1 MINPYKPIDLFSSS
15 CCCIKF
21 LDDETGQVPS
31 LDQRLKLLSDVE
43 LNDDTVVEYLLDL
56 SHDIQPKQS
65 QQQSIQ
71 VRQVFTSRQAREVQL
86 SFRKV

>member
-1 MINPYKPIDLFSSS
+1 MTFFSSS
-15 CCCIKF
+15 CFCIEF
-21 LDDETGQVPS
+21 LDDETGQVAS

-65 QQQSIQ
+65 QPQSTQ
-71 VRQVFTSRQAREVQL
+71 VSQVFKPELWFSTVLGRCRFSN
-86 SFRKV
+86 